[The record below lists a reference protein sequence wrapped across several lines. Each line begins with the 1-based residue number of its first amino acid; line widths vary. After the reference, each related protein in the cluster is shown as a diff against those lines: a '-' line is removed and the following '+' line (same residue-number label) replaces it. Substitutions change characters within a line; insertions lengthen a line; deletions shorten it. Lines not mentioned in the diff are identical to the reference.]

1 MIQLTRASEYA
12 LRGMQ
17 YLARQP
23 EDAVCMLAEIS
34 QAQDVPVSFLGKIF
48 QALAR
53 ANIVRSHRGAGGGFS
68 LARAPES
75 ITMLQVVEAVEGKI
89 ALYECITDPGRCP
102 EERRSAC
109 NVRPI
114 LYEAIRSL
122 EAVFGQYTIADVVNG
137 KDRHGVHQAVPIP
150 ETSVS

>member
-1 MIQLTRASEYA
+1 M
-12 LRGMQ
+12 
-17 YLARQP
+17 ARQP
-23 EDAVCMLAEIS
+23 EDSVCMLAEIS

-53 ANIVRSHRGAGGGFS
+53 ASIVRSHRGAGGGFS
-68 LARAPES
+68 LARSPDA

-89 ALYECITDPGRCP
+89 ALYECIADPGRCP
-102 EERRSAC
+102 DERRSVC

-122 EAVFGQYTIADVVNG
+122 ESVFGRYTIADL
-137 KDRHGVHQAVPIP
+137 AVEARERRSGRETPPIP
-150 ETSVS
+150 ETAPSSSGAPATAA